1 MHGDSGSISDGA
13 RMTPQVC
20 IHGGLR
26 RQCQTCDLADEVAVL
41 TARLA
46 QREAAITDLVAE
58 TCECCGTCAHSD
70 ESQAPRAGE
79 THCTRPS
86 GDFNGRVMPLSAR
99 CADHTARGD
108 A

>member
-1 MHGDSGSISDGA
+1 MHGDSCSISDGA
-13 RMTPQVC
+13 RMTPHVC

-46 QREAAITDLVAE
+46 QREAAIADLIAE
-58 TCECCGTCAHSD
+58 TCECCGNCAHSD
-70 ESQAPRAGE
+70 DSQSPRAGE
-79 THCTRPS
+79 THCTRLS
-86 GDFNGRVMPLSAR
+86 GYFHGLCMPKSAR
-99 CADHTARGD
+99 CAHHDTRED